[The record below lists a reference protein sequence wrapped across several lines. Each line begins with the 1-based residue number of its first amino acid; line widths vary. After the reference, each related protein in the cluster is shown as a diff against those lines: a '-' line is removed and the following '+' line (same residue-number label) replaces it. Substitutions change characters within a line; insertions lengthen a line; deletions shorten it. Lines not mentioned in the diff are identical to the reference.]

1 MANPRRKR
9 FQITLLLIVI
19 VAAAII
25 AIMPFAW
32 MVSTSLKPDLRA
44 VYKMPP
50 QWIPE
55 TIAWSNYLT
64 AWNSAPFGRYL
75 FNSVFVSVSAV
86 TLQLINGCLAAY
98 TFSWIKFP
106 GREVLFLV
114 FLAVLMVPSQVTVVP
129 NYIILS
135 RLNWLDTYWGLIIP
149 FAATAF
155 GTFLIRQAFMQIP
168 KDLVDAAIVDGASHF
183 GVLRYV
189 MIPLSI
195 PTILTFVLL
204 NFSWRWNDYFWT
216 LIVTNS
222 DAMRTLPVG
231 VIAMRAGP
239 EGGTNWHYMMAA
251 TVIVLIPLLV
261 LFISAQRYFVEGISR
276 TGLRGS

>member
-1 MANPRRKR
+1 MGKIRNKR
-9 FQITLLLIVI
+9 IQMTLLLLAITI
-19 VAAAII
+19 AAVV

-32 MVSTSLKPDLRA
+32 MISTSLKPDLRA

-75 FNSVFVSVSAV
+75 FNSVFVTVSAV
-86 TLQLINGCLAAY
+86 SLQLINGCLAAY
-98 TFSWIKFP
+98 AFSWIKFP
-106 GREVLFLV
+106 GRDALFLL
-114 FLAVLMVPSQVTVVP
+114 FLAVLMVPGQVTVVP

-135 RLNWLDTYWGLIIP
+135 RLGWLDTYWGLIMP

-168 KDLVDAAIVDGASHF
+168 KDLVDAAVVDGATHF
-183 GVLRYV
+183 GVLWRV
-189 MIPLSI
+189 MIPLNI

-222 DAMRTLPVG
+222 DNMRTLPVG

-251 TVIVLIPLLV
+251 TVIVLLPLLI
-261 LFISAQRYFVEGISR
+261 LFIAAQRYFVEGISR